1 MNRQCNGHR
10 KRTKGQTYSTKKTT
24 QKTTDRAARTPLKP
38 GVNSGIPKE
47 LAIPSPLVTL
57 NFLDLICV
65 YVFSSM
71 L

>member
-1 MNRQCNGHR
+1 MAIE
-10 KRTKGQTYSTKKTT
+10 KGQKDKHTLQKKTT